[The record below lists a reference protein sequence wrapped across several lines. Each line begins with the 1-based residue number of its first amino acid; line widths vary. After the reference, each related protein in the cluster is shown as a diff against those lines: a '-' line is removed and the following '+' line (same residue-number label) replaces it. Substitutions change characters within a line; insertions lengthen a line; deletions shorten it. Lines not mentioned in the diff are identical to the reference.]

1 MTVRINEEMRR
12 SVEHRVNAP
21 SVSVIIPSYRGGK
34 FLREAVAS
42 VQSQTLQDL
51 EIVIV
56 LDGCEDDLSDIEQSD
71 QRVRVVRQRRRGAS
85 IARNVGIAQANS
97 ELIAF
102 LDDDDR
108 MLPDRLSRQL
118 EAMKDGDV
126 GLCHTECR
134 AIDED
139 GRPMPFGDASGAH
152 VSALDE
158 TGESESTDRALAA
171 QYRAVLRGVTGVTT

>member
-102 LDDDDR
+102 LDDD
-108 MLPDRLSRQL
+108 L
-118 EAMKDGDV
+118 
-126 GLCHTECR
+126 
-134 AIDED
+134 I
-139 GRPMPFGDASGAH
+139 
-152 VSALDE
+152 
-158 TGESESTDRALAA
+158 LAWC
-171 QYRAVLRGVTGVTT
+171 